1 MGIAA
6 DVVAAVAFV
15 LGTALTL
22 AAALGARRFPNLL
35 ARLHAPAK
43 PQVVGLALMLL
54 GLAVSLGDP
63 AIAWTCVLV
72 LLFQLIT
79 APISTHLAARAGYR
93 TGHVRPEDLIVD
105 EYRRDIIDSQR
116 E

>member
-1 MGIAA
+1 MRLHWCRMTCSSAR
-6 DVVAAVAFV
+6 
-15 LGTALTL
+15 TAT
-22 AAALGARRFPNLL
+22 FPPGLPATPRACLL

-43 PQVVGLALMLL
+43 PQVAGLAFMLL
-54 GLAVSLGDP
+54 GLAISVGDP
-63 AIAWTCVLV
+63 TVSWTCLLV
-72 LLFQLIT
+72 FLFQLIT

-93 TGHVRPEDLIVD
+93 TGHVGAEDLIVD

>member
-1 MGIAA
+1 MEVLDI
-6 DVVAAVAFV
+6 VAAISFMA
-15 LGTALTL
+15 GTLLTL
-22 AAALGARRFPNLL
+22 AAAIAARRFPNLL

-43 PQVVGLALMLL
+43 PQVAGLAFMLL
-54 GLAVSLGDP
+54 GLAISVGDP
-63 AIAWTCVLV
+63 TVSWTCLLV